1 MLQEPPLSLSA
12 RRESILRTLIETYY
26 REKEPVGSRLIAERH
41 GESLSS
47 ATIRSVLSD
56 LEHDSLLT
64 QPHTSAGRIPTEKAY
79 RYYVDRWLDEFV
91 TKRPNLS
98 TKQDLEALLQMPET
112 DLEPWAQRASRILSE
127 VLGGVCVA
135 LPSRMVL
142 STLVKL
148 EFVPLDTD
156 KIVAIW
162 VDNQGEVEHRIIEN
176 HWHYAPHQL
185 VEMGNFATTHFRGL
199 TLSQMQKKMMEGIGE
214 GVHEVKALLTQ
225 LQVIARDWEGQTSS
239 SQSNVVIQGL
249 SQLTRL
255 PEFED
260 LDRLKHLVENFEEQ
274 SRLAHLLNAFAEKAS
289 KDTQVIL
296 GSENPYLSNLGLAT
310 SVRRVQLDK
319 SGYVTLA
326 LIAPM
331 RMDYP
336 HVLGGL
342 SWWANEISNRPHS

>member
-1 MLQEPPLSLSA
+1 MSQELPLSLSA

-91 TKRPNLS
+91 AKRPNLS
-98 TKQDLEALLQMPET
+98 TKQDLEALLQIPET

-162 VDNQGEVEHRIIEN
+162 VDNQGEVEHRVIEN

-214 GVHEVKALLTQ
+214 GVHEVKVLLTQ
-225 LQVIARDWEGQTSS
+225 LQVIARDWEEQTSS

>member
-1 MLQEPPLSLSA
+1 MSQEPPLSLSA

-26 REKEPVGSRLIAERH
+26 REKEPVGSKLLAERH

-56 LEHDSLLT
+56 LEHDALLT
-64 QPHTSAGRIPTEKAY
+64 QPHTSAGRIPTERAY
-79 RYYVDRWLDEFV
+79 RYYVDRWLDEFMS
-91 TKRPNLS
+91 KRPNPS
-98 TKQDLEALLQMPET
+98 TKQDLQALLQMPET

-148 EFVPLDTD
+148 EFVPLGSE

-162 VDNQGEVEHRIIEN
+162 VDNQGEVEHRVIEN
-176 HWHYAPHQL
+176 QWHYAPHQL

-199 TLSQMQKKMMEGIGE
+199 TLSQMQKKMMEGMGE
-214 GVHEVKALLTQ
+214 GVHEVKALLAQ
-225 LQVIARDWEGQTSS
+225 LQMIARDWEDHTSNNPS
-239 SQSNVVIQGL
+239 TVVVQGL

-296 GSENPYLSNLGLAT
+296 GSENPYFSNLGLAT
-310 SVRRVQLDK
+310 SVRRVQLDPL
-319 SGYVTLA
+319 GHVTLA
-326 LIAPM
+326 LIAPL

-342 SWWANEISNRPHS
+342 SWWANELNHRPHS

>member
-1 MLQEPPLSLSA
+1 MSQEPPLSLSA

-26 REKEPVGSRLIAERH
+26 REKEPVGSKLLAERH

-56 LEHDSLLT
+56 LEHDALLT
-64 QPHTSAGRIPTEKAY
+64 QPHTSAGRIPTERAY
-79 RYYVDRWLDEFV
+79 RYYVDRWLDEFMS
-91 TKRPNLS
+91 KRPNPS
-98 TKQDLEALLQMPET
+98 TKQDLQALLQMPET

-148 EFVPLDTD
+148 EFVPLGSE

-162 VDNQGEVEHRIIEN
+162 VDNQGEVEHRVIEN
-176 HWHYAPHQL
+176 QWHYAPYQL

-199 TLSQMQKKMMEGIGE
+199 TLSQMQKKMMEGMGE
-214 GVHEVKALLTQ
+214 GVHEVKALLAQ
-225 LQVIARDWEGQTSS
+225 LQMIARDWEDHTSNNPS
-239 SQSNVVIQGL
+239 TVVVQGL

-296 GSENPYLSNLGLAT
+296 GSENPYFSNLGLAT
-310 SVRRVQLDK
+310 SVRRVQLDPL
-319 SGYVTLA
+319 GHVTLA
-326 LIAPM
+326 LIAPL

-342 SWWANEISNRPHS
+342 SWWANELNHRPHS

>member
-162 VDNQGEVEHRIIEN
+162 VDNQGEVEHRVIEN

-214 GVHEVKALLTQ
+214 GVHEVKVLLTQ

>member
-1 MLQEPPLSLSA
+1 M
-12 RRESILRTLIETYY
+12 
-26 REKEPVGSRLIAERH
+26 
-41 GESLSS
+41 
-47 ATIRSVLSD
+47 
-56 LEHDSLLT
+56 T

-91 TKRPNLS
+91 AKRPNLS
-98 TKQDLEALLQMPET
+98 IKQDLKALLQMQET

-162 VDNQGEVEHRIIEN
+162 VDNQGEVEHRVIEN

-214 GVHEVKALLTQ
+214 GFMRSKY
-225 LQVIARDWEGQTSS
+225 SS
-239 SQSNVVIQGL
+239 RNFKS
-249 SQLTRL
+249 L
-255 PEFED
+255 PEIGKGKLPVVNRTLSSKGF
-260 LDRLKHLVENFEEQ
+260 LSLLGCPNLK
-274 SRLAHLLNAFAEKAS
+274 
-289 KDTQVIL
+289 
-296 GSENPYLSNLGLAT
+296 T
-310 SVRRVQLDK
+310 S
-319 SGYVTLA
+319 
-326 LIAPM
+326 IA
-331 RMDYP
+331 
-336 HVLGGL
+336 
-342 SWWANEISNRPHS
+342 

>member
-91 TKRPNLS
+91 AKRPNLS

-162 VDNQGEVEHRIIEN
+162 VDNQGEVEHRVIEN

-199 TLSQMQKKMMEGIGE
+199 TLSQMQKKMMEGLGMACIE
-214 GVHEVKALLTQ
+214 RIPNL
-225 LQVIARDWEGQTSS
+225 
-239 SQSNVVIQGL
+239 
-249 SQLTRL
+249 
-255 PEFED
+255 
-260 LDRLKHLVENFEEQ
+260 NFH
-274 SRLAHLLNAFAEKAS
+274 RF
-289 KDTQVIL
+289 
-296 GSENPYLSNLGLAT
+296 
-310 SVRRVQLDK
+310 K
-319 SGYVTLA
+319 S
-326 LIAPM
+326 
-331 RMDYP
+331 
-336 HVLGGL
+336 
-342 SWWANEISNRPHS
+342 

>member
-12 RRESILRTLIETYY
+12 RRESILRILIETYY

-162 VDNQGEVEHRIIEN
+162 VDNQGEVEHRVIEN

-214 GVHEVKALLTQ
+214 GVHEVKVLLTQ

>member
-1 MLQEPPLSLSA
+1 MSQEPSLSLSA

-26 REKEPVGSRLIAERH
+26 REKEPVGSKLLAERH

-56 LEHDSLLT
+56 LEHDALLT
-64 QPHTSAGRIPTEKAY
+64 QPHTSAGRIPTERAY
-79 RYYVDRWLDEFV
+79 RYYVDRWLDEFMS
-91 TKRPNLS
+91 KRPNPS
-98 TKQDLEALLQMPET
+98 TKQDLQALLQMPET

-148 EFVPLDTD
+148 EFVPLGSE

-162 VDNQGEVEHRIIEN
+162 VDNQGEVEHRVIEN
-176 HWHYAPHQL
+176 QWHYAPHQL

-199 TLSQMQKKMMEGIGE
+199 TLSQMQKKMMEGMGE
-214 GVHEVKALLTQ
+214 GVHEVKALLAQ
-225 LQVIARDWEGQTSS
+225 LQMIARDWEDHTSNNPS
-239 SQSNVVIQGL
+239 TVVVQGL

-296 GSENPYLSNLGLAT
+296 GSENPYFSNLGLAT
-310 SVRRVQLDK
+310 SVRRVQLDPL
-319 SGYVTLA
+319 GHVTLA
-326 LIAPM
+326 LIAPL

-342 SWWANEISNRPHS
+342 SWWANELNHRPHS

>member
-214 GVHEVKALLTQ
+214 GVHEVKVLLTQ

>member
-1 MLQEPPLSLSA
+1 MSKELSLSLSA

-26 REKEPVGSRLIAERH
+26 REKEPVGSKLIAERH
-41 GESLSS
+41 IEPLSS
-47 ATIRSVLSD
+47 ATIRTVLSD

-91 TKRPNLS
+91 TKRPSIS
-98 TKQDLEALLQMPET
+98 TKQDLEALLQIPEI

-127 VLGGVCVA
+127 VLGGVCIA

-142 STLVKL
+142 STLMKL
-148 EFVPLDTD
+148 EFVPLDRD

-162 VDNQGEVEHRIIEN
+162 IDNQGEVEHRIIEN
-176 HWHYAPHQL
+176 NSHYQPHQL

-199 TLSQMQKKMMEGIGE
+199 TLSQIQKKMIDDIGE
-214 GVHEVKALLTQ
+214 DVHEVKKLLTQ
-225 LQVIARDWEGQTSS
+225 LQVVAKDWQEKSSS
-239 SQSNVVIQGL
+239 SQSSVVIQGL
-249 SQLTRL
+249 SQLTHL
-255 PEFED
+255 PEFSD
-260 LDRLKHLVENFEEQ
+260 LDRLKNLVEYFEEQ
-274 SRLAHLLNAFAEKAS
+274 SRLVHLLSAFSEKAS
-289 KDTQVIL
+289 KSTQVIL

-310 SVRRVQLDK
+310 TVRHVQLDS
-319 SGYVTLA
+319 SGFVTLA

-342 SWWANEISNRPHS
+342 SWWANEISNRSHS